1 MKTQILKTI
10 AAVATGLILSFNA
23 HAKGNPTTTTDK
35 GMGTITINEIKSH
48 VMFPN
53 FIQKT
58 NHTEEVKVTFTV
70 DENGKVNFVYAN
82 TTISSLKQ
90 SLESQFLKLT
100 LNQLKSNNAYSIQFN
115 FKTI

>member
-23 HAKGNPTTTTDK
+23 HAKGNPTTDK

-70 DENGKVNFVYAN
+70 DESGKVNFVYAN
-82 TTISSLKQ
+82 TSISSLKQ
-90 SLESQFLKLT
+90 SIESQFSKLT
-100 LNQLKSNNAYSIQFN
+100 LSQLKSNNAYSIQFN